1 MPSFLSARRWA
12 LPGGLA
18 ALAALVVAACA
29 PAGHAAGL
37 ALLAFLMVLA
47 SIGWGR
53 LLGRACGVALP
64 VEIELLLGFCVAA
77 HALALPVMALG
88 WPIAALG
95 AALALGALG
104 CAAPPR
110 EERGGGLLILGLLL
124 VAGFA
129 LIWALETAGRAAS
142 FPAGGPY
149 RLWMDGFIHAGV
161 IAEFGDPRGIGAR
174 NSALAGVPTPLYHAV
189 SHAVAGLAVRA
200 TGLAPLD
207 SLGAFWMPFGIWL
220 TAMGVL
226 ALGRA
231 LAGAAGGALAV
242 ALLALLPDAAAYGL
256 RHGFLSFHWMMETSP
271 GGLYGLPVA
280 LGTLAL
286 LRLWLEERRLGLLLL
301 SALMLAGVFL
311 LRAHIFV
318 WMLPP
323 WATVVWLAL
332 PWPARR
338 WRWALLGLGAVLAV
352 PALLWIARAEVQAV
366 GLTGFLTR
374 YLHHLHLGYPPT
386 GYDGLYLALT
396 ARFGVLGVLPAGL
409 ALALA
414 GMGGAWL
421 LAFLIGAGLV
431 AWRGRWRAFDA
442 FPFLLMGWA
451 MMLMLL
457 APTPFHGDFTD
468 FRQRGFVLVYA
479 LLVIWTAAFALR
491 LAPGLGRALPLG
503 ALGLAGLLSATLW
516 MPGAKLPRMAGM
528 AALSEVTP
536 RPGLREAAAW
546 MRAAGSRGES
556 FLLAAQ
562 KPEEVWFD
570 DATLLLGASGVP
582 AWLSRPGLMRRRGG
596 EVARTAEARL
606 GLAADIHAEPDR
618 AAALAR
624 LAREG
629 VGFYLAPVSDPPAW
643 APGGAGADHA
653 AGELLGWR
661 VPGAGR

>member
-12 LPGGLA
+12 LPCGLA

-29 PAGHAAGL
+29 PAAQAAGL
-37 ALLAFLMVLA
+37 ALLCALMVLA

-53 LLGRACGVALP
+53 LLARALGLALP

-95 AALALGALG
+95 AALGVGALG
-104 CAAPPR
+104 CAAPAR
-110 EERGGGLLILGLLL
+110 EERGGGLLLLGLLL
-124 VAGFA
+124 AAGFA

-149 RLWMDGFIHAGV
+149 RLWMDGFIHAGI
-161 IAEFGDPRGIGAR
+161 IAEFGDPRSIGLR
-174 NSALAGVPTPLYHAV
+174 NSAMAGVPAPLYHAV

-200 TGLAPLD
+200 TGIAPLD
-207 SLGAFWMPFGIWL
+207 SLAGFWMPFGIWL

-231 LAGAAGGALAV
+231 LAGAAGGALAL

-271 GGLYGLPVA
+271 GSLYGLPVA
-280 LGTLAL
+280 LGCVAL
-286 LRLWLEERRLGLLLL
+286 LRLWLLERRAGLLAL
-301 SALMLAGVFL
+301 SGLMLAGVFL
-311 LRAHIFV
+311 LRAHLFV
-318 WMLPP
+318 WLLAP
-323 WATVVWLAL
+323 WCMAVWLAL

-338 WRWALLGLGAVLAV
+338 WRLALLALGLVIA
-352 PALLWIARAEVQAV
+352 PFALLWIARAEVEAV

-386 GYDGLYLALT
+386 GYDGLYLRLT
-396 ARFGVLGVLPAGL
+396 ARFGPLGALPAGL
-409 ALALA
+409 GLALA
-414 GMGGAWL
+414 AMGGVWL
-421 LAFLIGAGLV
+421 LAFLLGAALS
-431 AWRGRWRAFDA
+431 ASRGRWQAGDGL
-442 FPFLLMGWA
+442 PFLLMGWA
-451 MMLMLL
+451 MALMLL

-468 FRQRGFVLVYA
+468 FRQRAFVLVYA

-491 LAPGLGRALPLG
+491 LAPVLGRGAPLS
-503 ALGLAGLLSATLW
+503 ALGLAALLSAAFW
-516 MPGAKLPRMAGM
+516 MPGAKSPRMAGM
-528 AALSEVTP
+528 AALAEVTP
-536 RPGLREAAAW
+536 RPGLREAAQW
-546 MRAAGSRGES
+546 MRAARSRGES

-562 KPEEVWFD
+562 KPDELWFD

-582 AWLSRPGLMRRRGG
+582 AWLSRPGLMRRHGG
-596 EVARTAEARL
+596 AVAEIARARL
-606 GLAADIHAEPDR
+606 GLAAEIHAMPDR
-618 AAALAR
+618 AAAFAR

-629 VGFYLAPVSDPPAW
+629 VGFYLALVSDPPAW

-661 VPGAGR
+661 VPGAAR